1 MTVARSLIGCRTKKV
16 ALSFDVWVFA
26 SSGLELLNGVV
37 GFGFFPCVVKDL
49 TKEQVA
55 QNQDISGAGLT
66 LKHPGL
72 LESTVDDSF
81 AAAWG

>member
-1 MTVARSLIGCRTKKV
+1 
-16 ALSFDVWVFA
+16 
-26 SSGLELLNGVV
+26 
-37 GFGFFPCVVKDL
+37 VKDL

-55 QNQDISGAGLT
+55 QNQDISCAGLT